1 MIMHHHRCEHGK
13 HTSRVGTPHNSGS
26 RRSPRGISP
35 CLGLATWH
43 LAHKTGQRQSQAAG
57 SGIRLMTNKMA
68 WDKGMCGMCGNDSPM
83 AGARCIT
90 ATVNMVFYEL
100 ELEASQ
106 LFAEHHVSRGVI
118 STHATH
124 ATHMPSSHAIMLV
137 MIYNMHGVIGHLSRS
152 IAGRHRP
159 SPACKADIVSHG
171 AKFQVG

>member
-68 WDKGMCGMCGNDSPM
+68 WDEGMALCVACYCV
-83 AGARCIT
+83 AC
-90 ATVNMVFYEL
+90 FW
-100 ELEASQ
+100 Q
-106 LFAEHHVSRGVI
+106 C
-118 STHATH
+118 
-124 ATHMPSSHAIMLV
+124 
-137 MIYNMHGVIGHLSRS
+137 
-152 IAGRHRP
+152 IAGPGRVGEGEGIALHVIASHR
-159 SPACKADIVSHG
+159 I
-171 AKFQVG
+171 